1 MSSVAI
7 KPLAVVPELL
17 PLLEGWFVAEW
28 PDYYGPGRRGNAQ
41 QDLRAYC
48 NIGSLPVGMVAFSQG
63 QPCGFAALKSEPFP
77 SHPHLFPWAGAA
89 YVQPSLRRQGIGAAL
104 LRALEAQGA
113 QLGHT
118 HLYCA
123 TATSATLL
131 LRCGWRLLEVV
142 PHEAT
147 QVGIYERAL

>member
-1 MSSVAI
+1 MRSVAI

-17 PLLEGWFVAEW
+17 PLLEGWFVSEW
-28 PDYYGPGRRGNAQ
+28 TDYYGPGRRGNAQ

-48 NIGSLPVGMVAFSQG
+48 NIGSLPFGMVAFSQG
-63 QPCGFAALKSEPFP
+63 LPCGFAALKSEPFP

-123 TATSATLL
+123 TSATLL